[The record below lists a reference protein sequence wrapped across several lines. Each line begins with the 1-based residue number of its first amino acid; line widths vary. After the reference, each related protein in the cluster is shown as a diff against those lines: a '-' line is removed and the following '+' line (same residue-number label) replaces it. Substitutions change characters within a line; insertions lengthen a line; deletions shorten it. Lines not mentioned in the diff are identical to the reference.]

1 MCRGQ
6 TISHQLAAEVEP
18 KVDKSLHEVISG
30 VLDRVALDDEGA
42 MQFASLGSS
51 PDAWNIT
58 AQSQGS
64 G

>member
-1 MCRGQ
+1 M
-6 TISHQLAAEVEP
+6 AAEVEP

-30 VLDRVALDDEGA
+30 VLDRVALDDEGV
-42 MQFASLGSS
+42 MQFASLSSS

-58 AQSQGS
+58 VQSQGS